1 MHVQLRGVNKVSKLL
16 SSGVRVWYYYHR
28 GARVRLVG
36 EPGSSEFIES
46 YARAE
51 ASGRERRT
59 QGLLNSLIRDY
70 TRSPEFRTQLA
81 DSTRRE
87 YARKLAAVEAEF
99 GDLPIAALNDPR
111 VKAPF
116 MEWRADVAAVS
127 GPREADYR
135 LSVASA
141 MLSWAVDN
149 GKIEANHLKGFK
161 RLYRVD
167 RSDVIWLPGDIQAF
181 MSAAPLEMQRALI
194 LALHTGLRQG
204 DIRKLCWTNYDG
216 EQLTLRIS
224 KNQRHGVQAP
234 LVQIPCTRALR
245 QMLDGMERRTAV
257 ILATRYGRP
266 FTARYFSQQWGR
278 AMAAAGMEGSPL
290 HFHDLRGTAVTMLA
304 EAGCSVAQIVAI
316 TQHSLATATRI
327 LEVYLSPTR
336 HLATQAI
343 AQFENAKATEF
354 ANQLQTG
361 TGSAVMLSK
370 KEG

>member
-1 MHVQLRGVNKVSKLL
+1 MHVRLKGINKVSKLL

-28 GARVRLVG
+28 ATGTPLVG
-36 EPGSSEFIES
+36 ALGSPEFIES

-51 ASGRERRT
+51 GSIRERRT
-59 QGLLNSLIRDY
+59 HGLLNSLIRDY
-70 TRSPEFRTQLA
+70 ARSPEFKTQLA

-87 YARKLAAVEAEF
+87 YARKLAAIEAEF
-99 GDLPIAALNDPR
+99 GDLPVAALNNPR
-111 VKAPF
+111 VKGPF
-116 MEWRADVAAVS
+116 MEWRADVAAAS

-149 GKIEANHLKGFK
+149 GKIDANHLKGFK
-161 RLYRVD
+161 RLYRAN
-167 RSDVIWLPGDIQAF
+167 RSEVIWLTDDIQAF
-181 MSAAPLEMQRALI
+181 MSAAPLEMQRALL

-204 DIRKLCWTNYDG
+204 DLRKLCWTNYDG
-216 EQLTLRIS
+216 EQLTLRIG
-224 KNQRHGVQAP
+224 KNQRGGVQAP
-234 LVQIPCTRALR
+234 LVQTPCTRALR
-245 QMLDGMERRTAV
+245 QMLDGMERRSAV
-257 ILATRYGRP
+257 ILATQSGRP

-278 AMAAAGMEGSPL
+278 AMAAAGMDDSPL

-304 EAGCSVAQIVAI
+304 EAGCTVAQIVAI
-316 TQHSLATATRI
+316 TQHSLATATQI
-327 LEVYLSPTR
+327 LEVYLSPTK

>member
-1 MHVQLRGVNKVSKLL
+1 MHVRLKGVNKVSKLL

-28 GARVRLVG
+28 ATGTPLSG
-36 EPGSSEFIES
+36 EPGTSEFIES

-70 TRSPEFRTQLA
+70 ARSPEFKTQLA

-87 YARKLAAVEAEF
+87 YARKLAAIEAEF
-99 GDLPIAALNDPR
+99 GDLPIAALNNPR

-116 MEWRADVAAVS
+116 MEWRADVAAES
-127 GPREADYR
+127 GRREADYR

-141 MLSWAVDN
+141 MLSWAVNN

-161 RLYRVD
+161 RLYSSN
-167 RSDVIWLPGDIQAF
+167 RSDVIWLPDDIRAF
-181 MSAAPLEMQRALI
+181 MAAAPLEMQRALI
-194 LALHTGLRQG
+194 LALHTGLRKG
-204 DIRKLCWTNYDG
+204 DILNLRWVDYDG
-216 EQLTLRIS
+216 SHLSLRIG
-224 KNQRHGVQAP
+224 KNQRQGVP
-234 LVQIPCTRALR
+234 GRLVQIPCTRVLR
-245 QMLDGMERRTAV
+245 DMLDGMERRSAL
-257 ILATRYGRP
+257 ILSDKGGEGFKP
-266 FTARYFSQQWGR
+266 RYFSELWMQ
-278 AMAAAGMEGSPL
+278 AKIAAGMEASPL

-304 EAGCSVAQIVAI
+304 EAKCSVPQIVAI
-316 TQHSLATATRI
+316 THHSLATATRI
-327 LEVYLSPTR
+327 LERYLSPTK